1 MTTQD
6 IHFMQQALRLARF
19 GWGQVAPNPAVG
31 CVVVDAAGH
40 VVGTGWTQNTGRPHA
55 ETVALAEAGKR
66 ARGGTAYVTLEPCA
80 HTGKTPPC
88 AQALIEAGIARVVYA
103 IGDPDARVNGAGAA
117 MLAAAG
123 IQVETGLC
131 AAQAE
136 TDQRGFLLSQ
146 SDKRAMVTLKIAISA
161 DGFMRT
167 PEGQS
172 PWITGVLARQKGHML
187 RAQHDAIITGAG
199 TLAADDPSLDCR
211 LPGLADASPLPV
223 MMSRGGKISPKC
235 KLAQRAKHEAV
246 LLYTQTDS
254 DFAGE
259 TCVVKQLTPEAVLAD
274 LAARGI
280 TRVLLE
286 CGPKLALAFAQA
298 RCLDEVAVF
307 ISSKPVDLGG
317 KSDISTLMSPEGL
330 DLTQFSEGD
339 TQQFGQDTYIHYTRH
354 ANWQEGASA

>member
-6 IHFMQQALRLARF
+6 IHFMQQALRLAKF

-31 CVVVDAAGH
+31 CVVVDPQGH
-40 VVGTGWTQNTGRPHA
+40 VVGTGWTQKSGRPHA
-55 ETVALAEAGKR
+55 ETVALTEAGAR

-88 AQALIEAGIARVVYA
+88 AQALIEAGIARVVFA

-117 MLAAAG
+117 RLEAAG
-123 IQVETGLC
+123 LKVETGLC
-131 AAQAE
+131 AETAE
-136 TDQRGFLLSQ
+136 LDQRGFLLAQ
-146 SDKRAMVTLKIAISA
+146 TQHRPLVTLKIAMSA

-172 PWITGVLARQKGHML
+172 PWITGELARKKGHML
-187 RAQHDAIITGAG
+187 RAQHDAIVTGAG

-223 MMSRGGKISPKC
+223 IMSHGGKVSPTC
-235 KLAQRAKHEAV
+235 KLAQRAKSQTV
-246 LLYTQTDS
+246 VLYTESES

-259 TCVVKQLTPEAVLAD
+259 TRLIESLTPEAVLAD
-274 LAARGI
+274 LASRGI

-286 CGPKLALAFAQA
+286 CGPELAMAFAA
-298 RCLDEVAVF
+298 ADCVDELAIF
-307 ISSKPVDLGG
+307 IAPKKVDLGG
-317 KSDISTLMSPEGL
+317 KSDISRLMSPEGV
-330 DLTQFSEGD
+330 DITGFTEGD
-339 TQQFGQDTYIHYTRH
+339 TQQLGPDIYMHYTRH
-354 ANWQEGASA
+354 PTWQKGAA